1 LTSENKILLQNENMG
16 NTDFQ
21 DQIKESTMVSISG
34 KVSNQFH
41 QLIATRREPMGLKAI
56 IGNIDW

>member
-1 LTSENKILLQNENMG
+1 MG

>member
-1 LTSENKILLQNENMG
+1 MG

-34 KVSNQFH
+34 KVSNQFR
-41 QLIATRREPMGLKAI
+41 QLTATHREPMGFKAI